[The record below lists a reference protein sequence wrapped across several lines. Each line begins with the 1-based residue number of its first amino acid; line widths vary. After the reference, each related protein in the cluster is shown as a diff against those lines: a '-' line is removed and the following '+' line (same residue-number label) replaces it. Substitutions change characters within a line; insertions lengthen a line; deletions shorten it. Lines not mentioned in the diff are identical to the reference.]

1 MILSIIVP
9 VYNVEDYL
17 EKCIESLYK
26 QDLPKHEYEV
36 IAVNDGSTD
45 KSLDVLERLK
55 QKHASVKI
63 ITQENQGLS
72 GARNTGINNASGD
85 YILFVDSDDYIL
97 ENTAKKLTD
106 LAQQNDLDILEFG
119 ADGVAEDGTL
129 VYSGKSSSN
138 NKVLPGEQYLHEI
151 RYMGSACN
159 KMYAKAFLNTNNLR
173 FMRGVYIEDIEFN
186 TRAVFKAKRVM
197 AIDDTIAHFLQR
209 DGSITR
215 TNNLKKT
222 KKMIYDIHTVLTS
235 IDTFNENEIGS
246 QSVAYIPMKKR
257 VCALV
262 TTMLLRV
269 LTGINDYAIKKDI
282 FTKLKSQN
290 LYPIPYATE
299 DPRKD
304 KFRIFANQNWLFS
317 LVCKFYC
324 FKNK

>member
-1 MILSIIVP
+1 
-9 VYNVEDYL
+9 
-17 EKCIESLYK
+17 
-26 QDLPKHEYEV
+26 
-36 IAVNDGSTD
+36 
-45 KSLDVLERLK
+45 
-55 QKHASVKI
+55 
-63 ITQENQGLS
+63 
-72 GARNTGINNASGD
+72 
-85 YILFVDSDDYIL
+85 
-97 ENTAKKLTD
+97 
-106 LAQQNDLDILEFG
+106 
-119 ADGVAEDGTL
+119 
-129 VYSGKSSSN
+129 
-138 NKVLPGEQYLHEI
+138 
-151 RYMGSACN
+151 
-159 KMYAKAFLNTNNLR
+159 MYAKAFLNANNLR